1 MPSKGFAE
9 QNLETWWNATK
20 EALRKALS
28 SRRIDPEEVEAVGVS
43 GQMHGTVIVD
53 KMLRPLRNA
62 IIWLTAEV

>member
-1 MPSKGFAE
+1 MPSKSFTE

-20 EALRKALS
+20 EAIGRALS
-28 SRRIDPEEVEAVGVS
+28 SRRIDPEEVEAVVVS